1 MIEKKKKQ
9 KRPMYKPTLFLLTE
23 TVWEPVYGKQIRPLL
38 NGLEFQLKEGAI
50 TDFMRPPDSGEESLT
65 QSQIPEWLP

>member
-1 MIEKKKKQ
+1 M
-9 KRPMYKPTLFLLTE
+9 
-23 TVWEPVYGKQIRPLL
+23 YGKQIRPLL

-65 QSQIPEWLP
+65 QSQIPEWLPQEGKKLPIRFAVGERKP